1 MLCDDDTRVI
11 NRTVCLSDE
20 WSVKYGARRAYLKR
34 LMAWKKGLCFL
45 LGPQQIMK
53 HVSKFMIFRL
63 VSVWYISVTRR
74 AQQVMGIAIALVSS
88 WMVLTTDKKSLTAW
102 QRLTC
107 HGVSSLKKKKLSCP
121 VLYLHSHLPYS
132 PSMSTHMKQYLCHW
146 RTLAVVFSRKGD
158 QLAPLHP
165 YNCLFTHC
173 RCLPKSRLVH
183 AHAYASPH
191 PNFCRHVSDHLG
203 YKPQSL
209 TMSSFYTN
217 NSCTCTGCP

>member
-1 MLCDDDTRVI
+1 MYDIPPSFCLVHLCNSSCSASHGASNSSALLVNGSN
-11 NRTVCLSDE
+11 NRQEKLNS
-20 WSVKYGARRAYLKR
+20 
-34 LMAWKKGLCFL
+34 
-45 LGPQQIMK
+45 
-53 HVSKFMIFRL
+53 
-63 VSVWYISVTRR
+63 
-74 AQQVMGIAIALVSS
+74 
-88 WMVLTTDKKSLTAW
+88 LTTPHVPWCL
-102 QRLTC
+102 LFE
-107 HGVSSLKKKKLSCP
+107 KKKLSCP

-203 YKPQSL
+203 YKLQSL